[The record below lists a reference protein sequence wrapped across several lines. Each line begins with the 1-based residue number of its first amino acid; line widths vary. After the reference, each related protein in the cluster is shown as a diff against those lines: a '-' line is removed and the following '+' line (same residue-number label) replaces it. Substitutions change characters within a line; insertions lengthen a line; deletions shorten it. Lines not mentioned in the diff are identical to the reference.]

1 MLKDNAKPTVT
12 EQCEANS
19 NENLKIKDYPS
30 LTSNK
35 DVRGEDILIIKETEN
50 NSIKP
55 LGYEGC
61 NINSGE
67 NLLELEIPNTQMLRP
82 YKSSQQEHATSMEYI
97 KENNKAE
104 ILEGFKSEKE
114 DEKEHLESDF
124 KAPLRAKPSETSS
137 FQDNM
142 LQGKPVNLSE
152 LSYKTLIFDKIEKVG
167 KQVLS
172 KILNTDNLGIEFDK
186 GEGVD
191 YSDPN

>member
-82 YKSSQQEHATSMEYI
+82 YKNSQQEDATSMEYT
-97 KENNKAE
+97 KENNKSE
-104 ILEGFKSEKE
+104 ILEGFKNEEKSEKE
-114 DEKEHLESDF
+114 RLESDF
-124 KAPLRAKPSETSS
+124 KAPLRVIKC
-137 FQDNM
+137 
-142 LQGKPVNLSE
+142 
-152 LSYKTLIFDKIEKVG
+152 I
-167 KQVLS
+167 
-172 KILNTDNLGIEFDK
+172 
-186 GEGVD
+186 
-191 YSDPN
+191 